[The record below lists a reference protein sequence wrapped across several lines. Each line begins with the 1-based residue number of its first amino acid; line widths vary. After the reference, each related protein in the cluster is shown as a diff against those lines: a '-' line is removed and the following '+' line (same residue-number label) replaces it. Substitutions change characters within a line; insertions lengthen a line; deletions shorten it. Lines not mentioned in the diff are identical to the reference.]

1 MKRIVLVLRVIA
13 VVVLMAAAVQF
24 QVAVAA
30 LACLAPGFCD
40 SYVRCYCTSSTCYQP
55 QYCTDY
61 ANASACGSPPTCP
74 LWPCS
79 PCGDIQNTRACQ
91 YCAQ

>member
-13 VVVLMAAAVQF
+13 VVVLMAAAVEF

-30 LACLAPGFCD
+30 YHCLASGFCD
-40 SYVRCYCTSSTCYQP
+40 SYVRCYCTSSSCPQS
-55 QYCTDY
+55 QYCTDWF
-61 ANASACGSPPTCP
+61 NAPACGSPPTCP
-74 LWPCS
+74 LWPCGL
-79 PCGDIQNTRACQ
+79 CGDIPNVKACQ